1 MNVPRHRK
9 GEPFEFRHLD
19 EGESLTEPGSM
30 HIRRGHYR
38 IISAA
43 AGYRYMEQFGQ
54 YRISR
59 PMKSYSLAKM
69 RAVVDQLNKQHEEK
83 GSQ

>member
-1 MNVPRHRK
+1 MTFHGPHRK
-9 GEPFEFRHLD
+9 GEPFTEAHLA
-19 EGESLTEPGSM
+19 EGETLTSTGGIVRGN
-30 HIRRGHYR
+30 HIL
-38 IISAA
+38 ISDV
-43 AGYRYMEQFGQ
+43 AGYRYFENYGQF
-54 YRISR
+54 RISR